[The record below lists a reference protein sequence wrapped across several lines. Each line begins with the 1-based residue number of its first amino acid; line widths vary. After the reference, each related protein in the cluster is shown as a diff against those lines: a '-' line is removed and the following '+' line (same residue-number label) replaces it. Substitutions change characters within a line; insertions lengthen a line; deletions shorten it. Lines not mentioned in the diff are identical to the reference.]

1 MIKKLIL
8 TNGNI
13 VILKNNQFFQESET
27 KRSIE
32 LWGEMNGLLRMI
44 KRFQSR
50 HIIDVIEE

>member
-27 KRSIE
+27 KRLIE